1 MAYHSL
7 EQVEGGWVWKFD
19 PSVFN
24 REPGFEKKWLET
36 AKNVATAPGRKAIV
50 YGEQSFLFNADS
62 VEYMHETIAQQ
73 GADDF
78 PMIGIPYARHH
89 LMLDQPIAF
98 ATTLRAIL
106 SIWQN

>member
-7 EQVEGGWVWKFD
+7 EQVEGGWSWKFD

-36 AKNVATAPGRKAIV
+36 AEKVATAPGRKAIV

-62 VEYMHETIAQQ
+62 VDYMRETIAQQ
-73 GADDF
+73 GEDNF
-78 PMIGIPYARHH
+78 PMIGIPCARHH

-98 ATTLRAIL
+98 ASTLRAIL
-106 SIWQN
+106 AIWQS